1 MNTSIIVSEFSEPDA
16 TRNHSIMIDDSSF
29 KYFFPELPAD
39 SVVRKPTN
47 NWPYDQ
53 SADDDEKNY
62 FHRHMISYSIAFV
75 KRIPDT
81 LPETGKRYLST
92 RLETL
97 QKIIY

>member
-53 SADDDEKNY
+53 SADDDEENY
-62 FHRHMISYSIAFV
+62 FHSHMISYSFAFV

-81 LPETGKRYLST
+81 LPETGKLYLST

>member
-1 MNTSIIVSEFSEPDA
+1 MNTSIIVSEFSESDT
-16 TRNHSIMIDDSSF
+16 TRNHSVMIDDSSF
-29 KYFFPELPAD
+29 KYFFPELPTN

-62 FHRHMISYSIAFV
+62 FHRHMISYSTVFV

-81 LPETGKRYLST
+81 LPETGKRYLET

-97 QKIIY
+97 